1 MTHMESHNT
10 IDTGYKPRP
19 SQKQIHQL
27 VKSNRFSVVV
37 AHRRMGKTV
46 CSINQLIHSAL
57 ISEKPNPR
65 FAYIAPTYNQAKRVA
80 WDYLLEY
87 TRPLGAKVN
96 IAELRVDFM
105 GRRISLYG
113 ADNPDSLR
121 GIYLDGVVIDEIGDV
136 NPSLFTEILRPA
148 LVDREGYCIAM
159 GTPKGQNHFKDLRD
173 KGKRNEGWSLLE
185 FKASET
191 ELLPKEEL
199 KAALDEMGE
208 DKYMQEFECSFQ
220 APVEGS
226 YYSKM
231 IHDLEQ
237 KKHITKIESDGLAR
251 TYTGWDLGMSDST
264 AIWVAQLVGKEI
276 RLVDYVENHGVGL
289 DYYVGWLQKNDWM
302 YATHILP
309 HDVAVRELGTG
320 KSRKEML
327 EDAGL
332 QITVA
337 PKFNVHD
344 GIQSVRRILPRC
356 WFDPE
361 KVKQGLDAL
370 RNYRRVFDEKRNV
383 FHDRP
388 LHDWSSHAADAFR
401 YLAVGLDESPMES
414 WNKPIQIN
422 NKWIV

>member
-1 MTHMESHNT
+1 MQSQKT
-10 IDTGYKPRP
+10 IKTGYEPRSP
-19 SQKQIHQL
+19 QREIHQL
-27 VKSNRFSVVV
+27 VKHNRFSVVV

-46 CSINQLIHSAL
+46 CAVNQLIHSAL
-57 ISEKPNPR
+57 NCELPNPR
-65 FAYIAPTYNQAKRVA
+65 YAYIAPTYNQAKRVA

-87 TRPLGAKVN
+87 TRPLGAKAN

-136 NPSLFTEILRPA
+136 NPSLFTEIIRPA
-148 LVDREGYCIAM
+148 LADRQGYCVAM

-173 KGKRNEGWSLLE
+173 RGERNEGWSLLE

-191 ELLPKEEL
+191 NLLIPEEL
-199 KAALDEMGE
+199 KAAHDEMGE
-208 DKYMQEFECSFQ
+208 DKFNQEFECSFQ

-226 YYSKM
+226 YYSKL
-231 IHDLEQ
+231 ILDLE
-237 KKHITKIESDGLAR
+237 TKNRVVKIDPDGLAR

-264 AIWVAQLVGKEI
+264 AIWVAQLVNKEV
-276 RLVDYVENHGVGL
+276 RLIDFCENHGVGL
-289 DYYVGWLQKNDWM
+289 DFYVSWIKERDLTF
-302 YATHILP
+302 ATHILP

-332 QITVA
+332 AITVA
-337 PKFNVHD
+337 PRLNVHD
-344 GIQSVRRILPRC
+344 GIQAARRLIPRC
-356 WFDPE
+356 WFDEE
-361 KVKQGLDAL
+361 KTKQGLDAL
-370 RNYRRVFDEKRNV
+370 KNYRRVFDEKRNV

-388 LHDWSSHAADAFR
+388 LHDWTSHASDAFR
-401 YLAVGLDESPMES
+401 YLAIGLDESPMEV
-414 WNKPIQIN
+414 WNKPLTVN